1 MNRETRQKDGD
12 IRKYRI
18 KKILEEI
25 KIKRGRGTE
34 LISLYIP
41 PKKRMSDIINYLRQ
55 EYATAENIKS
65 DTTRKHVKDAIT
77 KVIERLKHYQTAPEN
92 GLVVFCGAIPVS
104 GPGTEKMEIYVLEP
118 PEPININLY
127 RCDDHFHTQYIEDTL
142 KEKEL
147 YGLVSIDVN
156 EAAIGILE
164 GNRLE
169 IFGKYTS
176 GIPGKHR
183 AGGQSARRFERLR
196 EMAVHQYYDRVAKH
210 LNQEFLREDIF
221 YRLNGIIIGGPGFT
235 KNEFLEDADI
245 DYRLKKKV
253 VAVID
258 TNYAGEDGLREL
270 IEKAKDIMSD
280 IRYIREKKFIDE
292 FLSRLSR
299 RHNVV
304 IYGLKDVIDNIYSG
318 AYEALLILEDIGMDY
333 LVFRCPK
340 CGESKEFI
348 LDQKDALKLEYR
360 PPKCENCNVEMSLII
375 KKDIIEYIATLSDEY
390 NFDIILIS
398 SNTEH
403 GKIFKQFGG
412 IAALLRYPISY

>member
-1 MNRETRQKDGD
+1 MKREVRQEDSD
-12 IRKYRI
+12 IRKYKI

-25 KIKRGRGTE
+25 KKKKGRGTE

-41 PKKRMSDIINYLRQ
+41 PGKRMSDVINYLRQ

-77 KVIERLKHYQTAPEN
+77 KVIERLKYYQAAPEN

-104 GPGTEKMEIYVLEP
+104 GPGTEKMEIYVIEP
-118 PEPININLY
+118 PEPVNVNLY
-127 RCDDHFHTQYIEDTL
+127 RCDDHFHTEYIEETL
-142 KEKEL
+142 KEKEV
-147 YGLVSIDVN
+147 YGLISIDVN
-156 EAAIGILE
+156 DAAIGILE

-169 IFGKYTS
+169 ILGKYTS

-210 LNQEFLREDIF
+210 MNQEFLRDDIF
-221 YRLNGIIIGGPGFT
+221 PRLSGIIVGGPGFT
-235 KNEFLEDADI
+235 KNEFLDEADI
-245 DYRLKKKV
+245 DYRLKKKI

-270 IEKAKDIMSD
+270 VEKAKDILSN
-280 IRYIREKKFIDE
+280 IRYVREKRYVDE

-299 RHNVV
+299 KHNMVV
-304 IYGLKDVIDNIYSG
+304 YGLKEVMDNIYSG
-318 AYEALLILEDIGMDY
+318 AYDVLLILEDIGKKYM
-333 LVFRCPK
+333 VFKCPK
-340 CGESKEFI
+340 CGASKEYI
-348 LDQKDALKLEYR
+348 LDNEEALKLEYR
-360 PPKCENCNVEMSLII
+360 PPKCEKCNVDMELDVN
-375 KKDIIEYIATLSDEY
+375 KDLVEYIASLSDEY
-390 NFDIILIS
+390 GFKVVLIS
-398 SNTEH
+398 SATEH

-412 IAALLRYPISY
+412 LAALLRYPITY